1 MTTTPST
8 NNQATLSCVNSDF
21 TSPDSISGDA
31 PDLTPNVINLSDNL
45 QLIPISSLNLQ
56 VNNNYGDSPNTNKL
70 PQSNPHEATG
80 TCQITGSVLHPYL
93 TLEPYHPE
101 ESITLNYSDLGDLLT
116 NYNTLPTH
124 IQHKVRSISDKLRT
138 KASDFWYD
146 GYYPQTS
153 LISLVESNV
162 SQSVCRCGFKP
173 GRSVSSPGLCHKPRL
188 CLKCASLEARK
199 SLNVFKP
206 NFHNHSWGF
215 LTISFHG
222 DLPYSSTTSPA
233 DWWRYWDATGYG
245 VRQLRKSG
253 YIQGAILREEIKI
266 NSIAPI
272 RVLPHLHAIVS
283 SPDVSDGVIDELG
296 FDVYSYLDTDG
307 DGVALLPSIR
317 FQPLLTEDD
326 FERVWF
332 YIYKPT
338 LFYDAYL
345 GKWNDDATPQAKS
358 CLNRSMHEAID
369 ATIHIPF
376 RRRQIH
382 YLGNM
387 RSSNRDFIG
396 VLEN

>member
-1 MTTTPST
+1 MTPST
-8 NNQATLSCVNSDF
+8 DNQTTLPCLNPAL
-21 TSPDSISGDA
+21 TSPVCHSEDA
-31 PDLTPNVINLSDNL
+31 ADLTPNLINLSDNL
-45 QLIPISSLNLQ
+45 QEAPISSLSLQ
-56 VNNNYGDSPNTNKL
+56 VNNNYGDSPNTNNS

-80 TCQITGSVLHPYL
+80 TCQITGSDLHPFL
-93 TLEPYHPE
+93 TIESHHPE
-101 ESITLNYSDLGDLLT
+101 ESITLNYSDLGDLLI

-138 KASDFWYD
+138 KASDFWYE
-146 GYYPQTS
+146 GYYPQTT

-222 DLPYSSTTSPA
+222 DLPYSSTVSPA
-233 DWWRYWDATGYG
+233 EWWRYWDATVHG
-245 VRQLRKSG
+245 VRQLNKAG
-253 YIQGAILREEIKI
+253 YIQGAILREEIAI

-296 FDVYSYLDTDG
+296 FDVYSYLDAQG
-307 DGVALLPSIR
+307 EGVELLPSIR
-317 FQPLLTEDD
+317 IQPLLTEDD

-345 GKWNDDATPQAKS
+345 AKWNDDATPQAKG